1 MSPRDRDRLRADLVG
16 WLADAALEAGG
27 VEQLER
33 GAIARRLQDSGLGRT
48 AAYSWIAA
56 AIADGD
62 VQREAEARQAGIAAL
77 ASGLGVPDAAP
88 EPIAELLPVTRHPG
102 EVTAG
107 PSAMMGAA
115 IPLLHHLQGVIADA
129 KRVREVALAPDGRV
143 RNAKLFLNAAESLRR
158 SLETAARLQATM
170 NDLAALE
177 RFHKA
182 MIDVIQQESP
192 ELARRVLR
200 RLDQLAA
207 AQLGEAA

>member
-1 MSPRDRDRLRADLVG
+1 MNQQDRERLRTALVG
-16 WLADAALEAGG
+16 WLADAAIEAGG
-27 VEQLER
+27 VDCIER
-33 GAIARRLQDSGLGRT
+33 GAIARRLQDQGLGRT
-48 AAYSWIAA
+48 AAYGWIAG

-77 ASGLGVPDAAP
+77 SAGLAASEP
-88 EPIAELLPVTRHPG
+88 ENGAGAELMPVTRHPG
-102 EVTAG
+102 DVTAG

-115 IPLLHHLQGVIADA
+115 IPLLQHLQGVIADA

-177 RFHKA
+177 RFHRA
-182 MIDVIQQESP
+182 IIDVIRQEDP
-192 ELARRVLR
+192 AIAQRVMR

-207 AQLGEAA
+207 LQLGEAA